1 MKRNDFLL
9 NLFAALAFL
18 LLGAAGGYVYE
29 KSQAIQRAIEVQ
41 DKPNYKPAD
50 LKYIAVGETTK

>member
-18 LLGAAGGYVYE
+18 LLGAAGGYVYH
-29 KSQAIQRAIEVQ
+29 QRGTLHRAVEVLH
-41 DKPNYKPAD
+41 KTNYEPND
-50 LKYIAVGETTK
+50 LRYIAVGETTK

>member
-18 LLGAAGGYVYE
+18 LLGAAGGYVYA
-29 KSQAIQRAIEVQ
+29 QRGAINRSIEVMQ
-41 DKPNYKPAD
+41 KPNYKPAD
-50 LKYIAVGETTK
+50 LRYIAVGETTK

>member
-18 LLGAAGGYVYE
+18 LLGAAGGYVYA
-29 KSQAIQRAIEVQ
+29 QRGAIQRAVEVLQ
-41 DKPNYKPAD
+41 KANYEPAD
-50 LKYIAVGETTK
+50 LRYIAVGETTK

>member
-18 LLGAAGGYVYE
+18 LLGAAGGFVY
-29 KSQAIQRAIEVQ
+29 AQRGAIERSIEVLQ
-41 DKPNYKPAD
+41 KDNINPAD
-50 LKYIAVGETTK
+50 LQYIAVGKN